1 MLGKHASGLY
11 WMFRHLERSENTA
24 RLVEAGFRLALTRA
38 ADGEAEWESIVAT
51 AGCRDAYLEQ
61 NDSFDSASV
70 IDFLLRSRDNP
81 SSVMSVFNAARSN
94 ARMVRTALTRE
105 VWESVNEGWMT
116 LRGRLARPVKQGDLP
131 DVLSLIRR
139 QSGLVRGL
147 YHGTM
152 LRNDIFSFAR
162 LGTFTE
168 RADNTAR
175 ILDVKYY
182 VLLPS
187 TSFVGS
193 SLDNVQWEMVL
204 RCASAERAFKW
215 LHGGDASPSS
225 IAQFLILEPEMPR
238 SLIYC
243 SDKFVRN
250 LRYLKDAYGGAHMPS
265 LDIALDLRQ
274 RLRGQSIDQVFKIGL
289 HEYLTDFLATIN
301 SLGRQIETDY
311 RFYE

>member
-1 MLGKHASGLY
+1 MLGKTASGLY
-11 WMFRHLERSENTA
+11 WMFRHLERSENNA
-24 RLVEAGFRLALTRA
+24 RLVEAGFRMALTRA

-51 AGCRDAYLEQ
+51 AGCRDAYLESH
-61 NDSFDSASV
+61 DSFDSASV
-70 IDFLLRSRDNP
+70 IDFLLRSPDNP
-81 SSVMSVFNAARSN
+81 SSVMSVFGAARSN

-105 VWESVNEGWMT
+105 VWETVNEGWMT
-116 LRGRLARPVKQGDLP
+116 LRGRLRRPVKQAELP
-131 DVLSLIRR
+131 EVLSLIRR
-139 QSGLVRGL
+139 QSGLVRGIF
-147 YHGTM
+147 HGTM
-152 LRNDIFSFAR
+152 LRNDIFSYAR
-162 LGTFTE
+162 LGTFFE

-204 RCASAERAFKW
+204 RCASAERAFNW
-215 LHGGDASPSS
+215 LHGGDESPAT
-225 IAQFLILEPEMPR
+225 IAEFLILEPEMPR

-243 SDKFVRN
+243 ADKYVRN
-250 LRYLKDAYGGAHMPS
+250 LRYLKDAYGGGHMPS

-274 RLRGQSIDQVFKIGL
+274 RLRSQSIDQVFKVGL
-289 HEYLTDFLATIN
+289 HEYLTDFLALNN
-301 SLGRQIETDY
+301 SLGRQIEADY

>member
-1 MLGKHASGLY
+1 MLGKTASGLY

-24 RLVEAGFRLALTRA
+24 RLVDAGFRMALTRA

-51 AGCRDAYLEQ
+51 AGSRDDYLTYY
-61 NDSFDSASV
+61 DSFDSASV

-81 SSVMSVFNAARSN
+81 SSVMSIFSAARSN
-94 ARMVRTALTRE
+94 ARLVRTALTRE
-105 VWESVNEGWMT
+105 VWECVNEGWMT
-116 LRGRLARPVKQGDLP
+116 LRDRLSRPVKQADLP
-131 DVLSLIRR
+131 EVLSLIRR
-139 QSGLVRGL
+139 QSGLVRGIF
-147 YHGTM
+147 HGTM
-152 LRNDIFSFAR
+152 LRNDIFSYAR
-162 LGTFTE
+162 LGTFLE

-193 SLDNVQWEMVL
+193 SLDNVQWETVL
-204 RCASAERAFKW
+204 RCASAERAFNW
-215 LHGGDASPSS
+215 LHGGDASPTS

-238 SLIYC
+238 SLLYC
-243 SDKFVRN
+243 ADKFVRN
-250 LRYLKDAYGGAHMPS
+250 LRHLKDAYGGAHTQS

-274 RLRGQSIDQVFKIGL
+274 RLRGESTDQIFKIGL
-289 HEYLTDFLATIN
+289 HEYLTDFLAINN
-301 SLGRQIETDY
+301 SLGRQIEADY

>member
-38 ADGEAEWESIVAT
+38 ADGDAEWESIVAT
-51 AGCRDAYLEQ
+51 AGCRDAYLTH
-61 NDSFDSASV
+61 NDGFDSASV

-81 SSVMSVFNAARSN
+81 SSVMSVFDAARSN

-116 LRGRLARPVKQGDLP
+116 LRSRLAKPVKQGDLP
-131 DVLSLIRR
+131 EVLSLIRH

-152 LRNDIFSFAR
+152 LRNDIFSYAR
-162 LGTFTE
+162 LGTFLE

-193 SLDNVQWEMVL
+193 SLDNVQWDMVL
-204 RCASAERAFKW
+204 RCASAERAFNW
-215 LHGGDASPSS
+215 LHGGEASPSS
-225 IAQFLILEPEMPR
+225 IAEFLILEPEMPR

-274 RLRGQSIDQVFKIGL
+274 GLRSQSIDQVFKTGL
-289 HEYLTDFLATIN
+289 HEYLTEFLATIN